1 MTILDKTY
9 NLRGYDAMAK
19 SMLDG
24 KSKEFKAYQS
34 ERRKQS
40 QMPSAKIGRR
50 MRNEQRNIGRD
61 IKATEKAMS
70 RLDTGSVEYAN
81 LEHRLES
88 LKVIKK
94 SMAQK
99 QDIAGSTVYNR
110 YDSRYAAMEAYIY
123 GFKGKAH
130 LDEQRSFRVSI
141 ESAYGPV
148 KWHTENVEQ
157 FKKNMEARYDTL
169 FDDIDDDFKNTMVF
183 QELQEEYENALRSYD
198 SDAAKRVAME
208 MYEKS
213 VNWSDDHEYVPNR
226 FER

>member
-1 MTILDKTY
+1 MAVLDKTY

-19 SMLDG
+19 SMLGG
-24 KSKEFKAYQS
+24 KELKAYQT
-34 ERRKQS
+34 ERRNKS
-40 QMPSAKIGRR
+40 QMPSAKIGRQ

-70 RLDTGSVEYAN
+70 KLDTSSAEYAN
-81 LEHRLES
+81 LECRLDS
-88 LKVIKK
+88 LKTIKK

-99 QDIAGSTVYNR
+99 QDIAGSMVYNR

-130 LDEQRSFRVSI
+130 LDEQRNYRVSL
-141 ESAYGPV
+141 ETAYGPV
-148 KWHTENVEQ
+148 KWHNEGVER
-157 FKKNMEARYDTL
+157 FKKNLEAKYDNL
-169 FDDIDDDFKNTMVF
+169 FDDIDDGFKNTRVF
-183 QELQEEYENALRSYD
+183 QELQEEYENALRAYD

-208 MYEKS
+208 IYEKS
-213 VNWSDDHEYVPNR
+213 VNWKKEHAYVPNR